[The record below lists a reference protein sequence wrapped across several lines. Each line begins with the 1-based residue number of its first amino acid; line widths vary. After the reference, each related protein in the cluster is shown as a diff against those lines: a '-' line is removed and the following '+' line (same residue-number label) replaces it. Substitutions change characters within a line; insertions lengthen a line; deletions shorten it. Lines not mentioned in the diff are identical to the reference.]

1 MFEKIE
7 LAPADPILGLNEAFR
22 ADPRDNKINLGVGV
36 YKDEAGQTPILTC
49 VKHAEARILETEA
62 TKGYLSIDG
71 HPQYRE
77 QVLSLLFGAEHP
89 VMTAKR
95 ARAAQAPGG
104 TGALRIAADFIAS
117 NLPGKRVWISN
128 PSWANHRGIF
138 ESAGLEVKEY
148 RYYDAANRCLDAA
161 GLMAD
166 LNALGADDVVIL
178 HGCCHN
184 PTGVDPSFAQWQEM
198 AASAKANGWLPLF
211 DFAYQGFAND
221 VESDAAGLRHFAEQ
235 LDELLV
241 ANSFSKNFGLYNER
255 IGALTLVAADADA
268 AERGMS
274 QIKRVIRTNYSNP
287 PSHGAQIVATIL
299 ADAELKALWLE
310 ELAQMSQRIH
320 RMRQAFVAGLAE
332 AGVPGDF
339 GFIEQQNGMFSFS
352 GLNKD
357 QVEKLKADFGIYI
370 VGSGRI
376 NVAGMTESN
385 LPALIQAIASVY

>member
-22 ADPRDNKINLGVGV
+22 ADPRDDKINLGVGV

-62 TKGYLSIDG
+62 TKGYLGIDG
-71 HPQYRE
+71 HPAYRE
-77 QVLSLLFGAEHP
+77 QVLALLFGAEHG
-89 VMTAKR
+89 VLQAGRAK
-95 ARAAQAPGG
+95 AAQAPGG
-104 TGALRIAADFIAS
+104 TGALRIAADFLAS
-117 NLPGKRVWISN
+117 NFTGKRVWISN

-138 ESAGLEVKEY
+138 ESAGLEVCEY
-148 RYYDAANRCLDAA
+148 RYYDAANKALDFD

-166 LNALGADDVVIL
+166 LNGLGSDDVVIL

-184 PTGVDPSFAQWQEM
+184 PTGVDPELAQWEQM
-198 AASAKANGWLPLF
+198 AQSAKQHGWLPLF

-221 VESDAAGLRHFAEQ
+221 VETDAAGLRHFASE
-235 LDELLV
+235 LSELLV
-241 ANSFSKNFGLYNER
+241 ASSFSKNFGLYNER
-255 IGALTLVAADADA
+255 IGALTLVAGDADA

-274 QIKRVIRTNYSNP
+274 QVKRVIRTNYSNP

-320 RMRQAFVAGLAE
+320 RMRAAFVSGLAA

-357 QVEKLKADFGIYI
+357 QVERLKQEFGIYI

-385 LPALIQAIASVY
+385 LPALITAIAAVS